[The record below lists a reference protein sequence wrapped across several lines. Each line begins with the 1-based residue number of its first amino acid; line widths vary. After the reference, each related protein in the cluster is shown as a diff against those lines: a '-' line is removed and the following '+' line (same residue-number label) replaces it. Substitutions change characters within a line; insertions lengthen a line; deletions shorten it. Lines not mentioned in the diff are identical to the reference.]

1 MLLNTFANE
10 IIAHSVSPTAGGNKL
25 YYMDLCPIIEALN
38 GYIKEEL
45 YLDFGPPKASS
56 PLMDKYVYFF
66 NNQHPAVALSH
77 KSPVQCKIELGF
89 P

>member
-56 PLMDKYVYFF
+56 PLMNKYVY
-66 NNQHPAVALSH
+66 LSLLRIF
-77 KSPVQCKIELGF
+77 CKKGLSVIE
-89 P
+89 